1 MVVCAGLLLA
11 GSVLSALTIDND
23 VLRPAPDRAVAEPE
37 CLRNCA
43 IGAPPL
49 EPARRPAIASD
60 R

>member
-1 MVVCAGLLLA
+1 MIVCAGLLVA
-11 GSVLSALTIDND
+11 GSLLSALAIDNN
-23 VLRPAPDRAVAEPE
+23 VLRPAPGHAVPEPE

-49 EPARRPAIASD
+49 EPAEPAS